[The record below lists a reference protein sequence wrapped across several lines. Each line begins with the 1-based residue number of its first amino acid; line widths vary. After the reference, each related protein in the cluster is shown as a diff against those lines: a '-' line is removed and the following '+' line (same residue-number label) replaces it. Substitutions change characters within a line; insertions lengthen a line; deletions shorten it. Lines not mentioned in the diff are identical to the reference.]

1 MILVSLF
8 GGPGAGK
15 STGAAHIFS
24 QLKQL
29 DSREIEY
36 YETTGDAAGYDAILE
51 NILEK
56 LT

>member
-1 MILVSLF
+1 MILVNLF

-15 STGAAHIFS
+15 STGAHIFS